1 MQRKDLYKPFI
12 KRVGGK
18 RQLLSQLNQYFP
30 KKFGAYFEPFVWW
43 GAVFFHLRN
52 LYWTSFKATLSDI
65 NSHMVITYN
74 TIKNDVQ
81 GLIKELKTYPYD
93 KDFYM
98 DIRAW
103 DKDLSFDKRSDIQK
117 SARFIYLNR
126 TGFNGLYRENS
137 QWFNNVPFWSYTN
150 PKICD
155 EETLLNDQKALKNT
169 EIFNQD
175 FEETLKNA
183 KKWDFIYLDPPY
195 DPLTITANFTGYN
208 KWGFGKDEQM
218 RLFEMYQEL
227 DKKWCF
233 VMLSNHN
240 TDFINDL
247 YKKYNKHTVLAT
259 RMINSNAEKR
269 WPVEETVIFNY

>member
-259 RMINSNAEKR
+259 RMINSNAEKKMTSWR
-269 WPVEETVIFNY
+269 NRYF